1 MVDGFTLGVLAIA
14 VVALVFARQILGSLK
29 MLAANAVGGVLTIMV
44 ASWFGFGV
52 ALTPTTL
59 LITALAG
66 VPGAI
71 LVLLLAYGG
80 VAFVPP
86 GAGEAGSILVDQAAQ
101 NLDRLLSAFG
111 EVVDFVDESSS
122 SNGTA
127 VPTTEGPSPG

>member
-1 MVDGFTLGVLAIA
+1 MVDAITITMFAIA
-14 VVALVFARQILGSLK
+14 VVALIFARQILGSFK

-52 ALTPTTL
+52 ALTSVTL

-71 LVLLLAYGG
+71 LILLLAYGG

-86 GAGEAGSILVDQAAQ
+86 GAGEAGSILADQAAQ
-101 NLDRLLSAFG
+101 NLDRLLNTFD
-111 EVVDFVDESSS
+111 EFVDFVNESSN
-122 SNGTA
+122 NGSA
-127 VPTTEGPSPG
+127 APTTIEREG

>member
-1 MVDGFTLGVLAIA
+1 M
-14 VVALVFARQILGSLK
+14 
-29 MLAANAVGGVLTIMV
+29 
-44 ASWFGFGV
+44 
-52 ALTPTTL
+52 TL

-66 VPGAI
+66 VPSAI

-86 GAGEAGSILVDQAAQ
+86 GTGEAGSILVEQASQ

-111 EVVDFVDESSS
+111 EFVEFMNESSSS

-127 VPTTEGPSPG
+127 VPPTERP

>member
-1 MVDGFTLGVLAIA
+1 MVDAITVAVLAIA

-44 ASWFGFGV
+44 ASWFGFDV
-52 ALTPTTL
+52 ALTPMTL

-66 VPGAI
+66 APGAI
-71 LVLLLAYGG
+71 LVLLLAYGE

-86 GAGEAGSILVDQAAQ
+86 GAGEAGSILVEQASQ
-101 NLDRLLSAFG
+101 NLDRFLSAFG
-111 EVVDFVDESSS
+111 EFVDFVNESSSS

-127 VPTTEGPSPG
+127 VPPTERP

>member
-1 MVDGFTLGVLAIA
+1 MVDAITVAVLAIA

-52 ALTPTTL
+52 ALTPMTL

-86 GAGEAGSILVDQAAQ
+86 GAGEAGNILVEQASQ
-101 NLDRLLSAFG
+101 NLDRLLSGFG
-111 EVVDFVDESSS
+111 EFVEFVNESSSS

-127 VPTTEGPSPG
+127 VPPTERP